1 MWIPRYE
8 FRLDQTSQRSSINF
22 IEGTKAEA
30 TTGYQIPEAFTFNGQ
45 ELAGYW
51 AMKYTA
57 GSESEPKFDTEV
69 VATSSSIKTKGITG
83 TSKAEGQVYRYYING
98 QYKGEKTTAEDAF
111 EFTGLN
117 SNTKYTILVEIRESS
132 SNKHLG
138 AVLKQISTIDA
149 NKPELSGFKEENTYY
164 VLYDSDGNET
174 IGDKIKKDGSNMPN
188 NWYNYSESRWANIV
202 VENGDMKTYYTWI
215 PRYEF
220 MITSSQQAQKV
231 QGRTE
236 VRFIQGTSTDVDTK
250 YQIPEAFKFNG
261 QELTG
266 YWAMKYTA
274 GE

>member
-1 MWIPRYE
+1 
-8 FRLDQTSQRSSINF
+8 
-22 IEGTKAEA
+22 
-30 TTGYQIPEAFTFNGQ
+30 
-45 ELAGYW
+45 
-51 AMKYTA
+51 
-57 GSESEPKFDTEV
+57 
-69 VATSSSIKTKGITG
+69 
-83 TSKAEGQVYRYYING
+83 
-98 QYKGEKTTAEDAF
+98 
-111 EFTGLN
+111 
-117 SNTKYTILVEIRESS
+117 
-132 SNKHLG
+132 
-138 AVLKQISTIDA
+138 
-149 NKPELSGFKEENTYY
+149 
-164 VLYDSDGNET
+164 
-174 IGDKIKKDGSNMPN
+174 MPN